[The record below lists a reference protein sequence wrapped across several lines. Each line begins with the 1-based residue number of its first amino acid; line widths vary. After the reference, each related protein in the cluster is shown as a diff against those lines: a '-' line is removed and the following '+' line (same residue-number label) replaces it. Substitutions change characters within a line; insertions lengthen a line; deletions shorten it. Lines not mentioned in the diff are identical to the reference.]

1 MKIGFLGTG
10 LMGQPMAQRLIEA
23 KLSLTVYNRTPS
35 KLSSLKEAGATI
47 ANTPAAAIK
56 NSEII
61 ILMLSDAGAIES
73 VLLSEDTLPLLNSR
87 TVIQM
92 GTIAPQQSK
101 EIADK
106 IVKNG
111 GEYLE
116 APVLGSIPQVKSGEL
131 LVMVGSTPE
140 QFTKYFPILKHF
152 GPEPIHVGTV
162 GKAAAMKLALNQ
174 LIASLTA
181 AFSLSL
187 GLVKKEGV
195 EVEKFMQIL
204 RKSALYAPTFDKKIS
219 RMEKRNFENPN
230 FPTKHLL
237 KDTNLFLQSAE
248 AIGLDIIGLEGT
260 RNLIKKAIERG
271 FSEADYSA
279 IYAAI
284 NPQE

>member
-23 KLSLTVYNRTPS
+23 KIALTVYNRTSS

-47 ANTPAAAIK
+47 ANTPAEAIK

-73 VLLSEDTLPLLNSR
+73 VLLSQDNASLLNSR

-92 GTIAPQQSK
+92 GTIAPKQSK
-101 EIADK
+101 EIAEK

-140 QFTKYFPILKHF
+140 QFTKYSPVLKHF
-152 GPEPIHVGTV
+152 GPEPMHVGTV

-204 RKSALYAPTFDKKIS
+204 RQSALYAPTFDKKIS

-237 KDTNLFLQSAE
+237 KDTNLFLESAE

>member
-23 KLSLTVYNRTPS
+23 KISLTVYNRTPS

-47 ANTPAAAIK
+47 ANTPAEAIK

-73 VLLSEDTLPLLNSR
+73 VLLSQDNASLLNSR

-92 GTIAPQQSK
+92 GTIAPKQSK
-101 EIADK
+101 EIAEK

-140 QFTKYFPILKHF
+140 QFTKYSPVLKHF
-152 GPEPIHVGTV
+152 RPEPMHVGTV

-204 RKSALYAPTFDKKIS
+204 RQSALYAPTFDKKIS
-219 RMEKRNFENPN
+219 RMEKRNFDNPN

-237 KDTNLFLQSAE
+237 KDTNLFLESAE